1 MDAQHSAAAS
11 IASPAKK
18 RAPLAP
24 LDANAMSASP
34 VPVGKDGTTL
44 HRKSATPT
52 GNPLKL
58 AAAVCLSTSKRPAVT
73 DAVGSPKAKKA
84 CLERDEVWMIPPP
97 PLPHP
102 PRSTYPHYPRP
113 TLAHDGQQRSSRSHS
128 PDSVSVFDTSAG
140 DASWVTT
147 TSEPD
152 ILDRPALRLPR
163 PGLTR
168 EQAREKA
175 EILRLRLGLAS
186 YKVRTGQVAVP
197 LADLLPRPL
206 PSPRPAVRL
215 QSPSATSAGEARAR
229 SYASFDARN
238 DASAASPN
246 APDTID
252 DARISTSMMEH
263 GELEPAAGRAQDQ
276 EEHGKES
283 ESEPARRVSGG
294 QDDSDAHP
302 PATTNN
308 ALRSGAASG
317 LLSLARAIGGS

>member
-84 CLERDEVWMIPPP
+84 CLERDE
-97 PLPHP
+97 
-102 PRSTYPHYPRP
+102 
-113 TLAHDGQQRSSRSHS
+113 DGQQRSSRSHS